1 MIHENFGNAALRR
14 AVRVALTGGTIA
26 ATCGALQAQAATAAA
41 ESSDATLAEV
51 VVTGSRISVPNQI
64 SISPVTFISAVD
76 IQQTGA
82 TRIEDMLNSLP
93 QVFASQG
100 SNIVNG
106 SDGTATI
113 NLRGLNAKR
122 TLVLV
127 DGLRLGPG
135 DPRSAGAADVNMIPA
150 ELIENVEILTGGAS
164 SVYGADAVAGVVNFK
179 LNDHFEGVKL
189 IADGGLYQ
197 HHNTDQQ
204 GVETTL
210 NTFNTNNPGA
220 NFAPAPGSVTAG
232 ATKSLAFIAGLN
244 SPDGKGNATFYATY
258 RNVNAVIQSKYAVS
272 ACTLGSGYSTS
283 GGKFSCSGSGTTN
296 PAQFFQFNTAGHR
309 INDTQLNAAG
319 QLIPFTT
326 AGRYNFGPL
335 NYFQRPDERYT
346 SGAFLHYE
354 FNEHAIVYANT
365 MFMDDR
371 SIAQIAQSGAF
382 QTVYNVPCTNP
393 FLTPQEV
400 STWCNGL
407 TGAPAGTTNL
417 FIGRRN
423 VEGGDRQDD
432 LQHTDWRVVLGVRG
446 KITDAWDY
454 DANYQYSLVNLSETY
469 YNDLSKTKI
478 QNALNVTTD
487 PATGLPVCAS
497 GGSCVPWNI
506 FQPGGVTPAATAYL
520 ATPGL
525 QRGQIKQTIVNA
537 NLTGDLGK
545 YGVQLPTANN
555 GLKVN
560 VGAEWH
566 DERTFTT
573 PDQEFQSGD
582 LAGQGG
588 PILPVGGGIVSR
600 EAFAELNLPLIED
613 KPFAQSL
620 AFDGGFRYSDY
631 SLGFKTNTFKAGL
644 EFTPISDFRFRAS
657 FSRAV
662 RAPNIGELFSAQS
675 VALDG
680 NTDPCAGAHPTA
692 TQAQC
697 VAAGVSGA
705 QYGNIVANS
714 ANQYNGLTGG
724 NPGLKP
730 ETALTS
736 SFGIGWTPSYV
747 PNLRFQVDYYDI
759 KIENVIQTIG
769 ADTILA
775 ECTSSGLFC
784 NLIHRDT
791 LGSLWLS
798 NSGYVTDALANV
810 GRLQEKGVDLDLSYA
825 FDMGA
830 AGKLHTNLIG
840 TWLNN
845 YIITPVQN
853 NGLTSRNCAG
863 YYGDQCSNFTAGA
876 GAPVFRWR
884 NTLRTTWST
893 PWSGLDMSVAWR
905 YFSAVQ
911 LEALSSNPNL
921 SAGPGKTIA
930 NGFISNTDARIP
942 SFTYIDFTASMKVTD
957 KIQMRIGCNNILDKQ
972 APAIGSTNQPG
983 TTANG
988 NTFPQVYDALGRYIF
1003 GTLVVQF

>member
-1 MIHENFGNAALRR
+1 M
-14 AVRVALTGGTIA
+14 
-26 ATCGALQAQAATAAA
+26 
-41 ESSDATLAEV
+41 
-51 VVTGSRISVPNQI
+51 
-64 SISPVTFISAVD
+64 
-76 IQQTGA
+76 
-82 TRIEDMLNSLP
+82 
-93 QVFASQG
+93 
-100 SNIVNG
+100 
-106 SDGTATI
+106 
-113 NLRGLNAKR
+113 
-122 TLVLV
+122 
-127 DGLRLGPG
+127 
-135 DPRSAGAADVNMIPA
+135 
-150 ELIENVEILTGGAS
+150 
-164 SVYGADAVAGVVNFK
+164 
-179 LNDHFEGVKL
+179 
-189 IADGGLYQ
+189 
-197 HHNTDQQ
+197 
-204 GVETTL
+204 
-210 NTFNTNNPGA
+210 
-220 NFAPAPGSVTAG
+220 
-232 ATKSLAFIAGLN
+232 AFIAGLN
-244 SPDGKGNATFYATY
+244 SADGKGNATFYATY

-296 PAQFFQFNTAGHR
+296 PAQFFQYNTVGHKL
-309 INDTQLNAAG
+309 NDNTLNAAG

-326 AGRYNFGPL
+326 ANRYNYGPL

-393 FLTPQEV
+393 FLTAQEV

-407 TGAPAGTTNL
+407 TGAPAGNTNL
-417 FIGRRN
+417 YIGRRN

-432 LQHTDWRVVLGVRG
+432 LEHTDWRVVTGVKG
-446 KITDAWDY
+446 KIVEGWEY
-454 DANYQYSLVNLSETY
+454 DTNFQTSIVNLSETY

-478 QNALNVTTD
+478 QDSLNVGLVNGVPTCN
-487 PATGLPVCAS
+487 TGV
-497 GGSCVPWNI
+497 GCVPWNI
-506 FQPGGVTPAATAYL
+506 FQPGGVTQAATQYL

-525 QRGQIKQTIVNA
+525 QRGQVKQYEVDA
-537 NLTGDLGK
+537 NVTGDLGK
-545 YGVQLPTANN
+545 YGLQLPTANN

-560 VGAEWH
+560 FGLDWR
-566 DERTFTT
+566 DERTYFE

-588 PILPVGGGIVSR
+588 PILPVGGGIVAR
-600 EAFAELNLPLIED
+600 EAFAELNLPLMED

-620 AFDGGFRYSDY
+620 AIDGGYRYSDY
-631 SLGFKTNTFKAGL
+631 SLGFKTNTFKLGL
-644 EFTPISDFRFRAS
+644 EWTPISDFRFRAS

-680 NTDPCAGAHPTA
+680 NTDPCSGAHPAA

-697 VAAGVSGA
+697 INAGVPAA
-705 QYGNIVANS
+705 QYGTITGNPA
-714 ANQYNGLTGG
+714 AQYNGLTGG
-724 NPGLKP
+724 NPDLKP

-736 SFGIGWTPSYV
+736 SFGIGWTPSFV
-747 PNLRFQVDYYDI
+747 PNLRLQVDYYDI
-759 KIENVIQTIG
+759 KIEDVIQKIG

-775 ECTSSGLFC
+775 ECTSSDLFC
-784 NLIHRDT
+784 NLIHRNSI
-791 LGSLWLS
+791 GSLWLS
-798 NSGYVTDALANV
+798 NNGYVVDALANV
-810 GRLQEKGVDLDLSYA
+810 GRLEEKGVDLDLSYA

-845 YIITPVQN
+845 YTITPIQS
-853 NGLTSRNCAG
+853 NGGTSRNCAG
-863 YYGDQCSNFTAGA
+863 YYGDQCSSFSAGA

-893 PWSGLDMSVAWR
+893 PWSGLDMSLAWR

-930 NGFISNTDARIP
+930 NGYISNTDARIP

-957 KIQMRIGCNNILDKQ
+957 KIQMRLGVNNILDKQ
-972 APAIGSTNQPG
+972 APAVGATNQPG

-988 NTFPQVYDALGRYIF
+988 NTFPQVYDSLGRYIF
-1003 GTLVVQF
+1003 GTLIVQF